1 MEAENRGKFPCGAY
15 AGKAVRAWE
24 KGVPFSGAVPNQGVF
39 CEKEVDRLWTEVK
52 RFENPHHY
60 YVDLSPRLWN
70 EKNRLLSEH
79 SF

>member
-1 MEAENRGKFPCGAY
+1 MCGSGNRGKFPCGAY

-24 KGVPFSGAVPNQGVF
+24 KVYHSPELSQIRAF